1 MSKLKNEIHDWL
13 EDFGYDLGYTWND
26 LPDLSDMDRITE
38 NNVQIWEYKGVTE
51 KEYYNEQKTITR
63 TDS

>member
-38 NNVQIWEYKGVTE
+38 IMFKYGNIKG
-51 KEYYNEQKTITR
+51 
-63 TDS
+63 